1 MRSDCPMKIALV
13 APSLAILGGQG
24 VQADTL
30 ARLLEG
36 EGYAIDFIPI
46 NPSFPRG
53 LKWLRRVPFAR
64 TLLNEA
70 LYVWSLRRVRRCE
83 VVHIFTASYWSF
95 LLTAAPAILAARL
108 CGKRMV
114 LNYHSGEADDHLTRW
129 GVWVHPWLRNGG
141 ALVVPSE
148 YLRAIFARHGHPA
161 RVVPNALS
169 LTSFAFRERRPLSP
183 RLLSTR
189 NLEPHYGVDDVI
201 EAFALVRRRWPEAT
215 LEIAGTGSEEGRLHA
230 LARARCPQGVR
241 FLGRVEPARVPA
253 LYERCDIYVNG
264 SLIDNQPLSL
274 LEAFAAGMP
283 VVSTPTGDIAAMIES
298 GESGLLVPARSP
310 AAIAAAI
317 ERLLGDPDGA
327 ARMARRARER
337 VETHAWPQVKQGWAQ
352 VYAGA
357 AA

>member
-1 MRSDCPMKIALV
+1 MRSDCPMRIALV

-30 ARLLEG
+30 ANLLDG

-46 NPSFPRG
+46 NPGFPRG

-64 TLLNEA
+64 TVLNEA
-70 LYVWSLRRVRRCE
+70 LYIWSLRRVRQSD

-95 LLTAAPAILAARL
+95 LLTSAPAITAARL
-108 CGKRMV
+108 CGKRVV

-129 GVWVHPWLRNGG
+129 GVWVHPWLRTAG

-148 YLRAIFARHGHPA
+148 YLRQIFARHGHPA

-169 LTSFAFRERRPLSP
+169 LTSFAFRERSPLRP

-201 EAFALVRRRWPEAT
+201 KAFALLRRRWPEAT
-215 LEIAGTGSEEGRLHA
+215 IEVAGTGSEEGRLRA
-230 LARARCPQGVR
+230 LAQERCPQGVK

-253 LYERCDIYVNG
+253 LYSRCDIYVNC

-283 VVSTPTGDIAAMIES
+283 VVSTPTGDISSMIVS
-298 GESGLLVPARSP
+298 GENGLLVPARSP

-317 ERLLGDPDGA
+317 EKLLRDPEA
-327 ARMARRARER
+327 AAQMARRARER
-337 VETHAWPQVKQGWAQ
+337 VQAHAWPQIKQGWAQ
-352 VYAGA
+352 VYAGVTA
-357 AA
+357 